1 MRIVHYLKWMRLTDG
16 GTVRAV
22 LDWCEALAT
31 RGHEV
36 TLLTADD
43 MDVPVAWKKGGAHLP
58 RVIKL
63 ELRDLFK
70 GAVLEGSPDTPFQLL
85 TRQSLMI
92 AKSVIKEAHCLHLH
106 GVWATSN
113 LQLASLA
120 YKLHTPY
127 VVSPH
132 GMLDN
137 WSVSQSALKKK
148 VHLSLFGN
156 RMLRRAGAVLCTA
169 EGEAN
174 QARAHFQHNKAKVLP
189 LLFDIDPFRTP
200 ADPRHAI
207 QTFNLEPQRHRVLF
221 LSRLSPKKGADRLL
235 RAAALLSDINADFIL
250 AGPADSDEYESE
262 LKQLARELNVEGA
275 VRFVGMVRG
284 DDKYALFRAADVF
297 VLPTSQ
303 ENWGFVILEAMA
315 SGVPVITTKGVDIW
329 PELQRSGGARIVET
343 DVETLATAIR
353 SLLEDR
359 TLRLTMGQAGRE
371 WVRTTFD
378 RENILSSYENLYQS
392 LAH

>member
-1 MRIVHYLKWMRLTDG
+1 
-16 GTVRAV
+16 
-22 LDWCEALAT
+22 
-31 RGHEV
+31 
-36 TLLTADD
+36 
-43 MDVPVAWKKGGAHLP
+43 
-58 RVIKL
+58 
-63 ELRDLFK
+63 
-70 GAVLEGSPDTPFQLL
+70 
-85 TRQSLMI
+85 
-92 AKSVIKEAHCLHLH
+92 
-106 GVWATSN
+106 
-113 LQLASLA
+113 
-120 YKLHTPY
+120 
-127 VVSPH
+127 
-132 GMLDN
+132 
-137 WSVSQSALKKK
+137 
-148 VHLSLFGN
+148 
-156 RMLRRAGAVLCTA
+156 
-169 EGEAN
+169 
-174 QARAHFQHNKAKVLP
+174 
-189 LLFDIDPFRTP
+189 
-200 ADPRHAI
+200 DPRHAI